1 MGDRTD
7 WVKDKVTRGLGVPE
21 ELFKELLER
30 AGPDGKTYWESLN
43 AFLDHEEKGES
54 CVMFYTHEEVVGAC
68 PRLKA
73 ASPHISCVGT

>member
-43 AFLDHEEKGES
+43 AFLDHEDKGES
-54 CVMFYTHEEVVGAC
+54 CRRPP
-68 PRLKA
+68 PR
-73 ASPHISCVGT
+73 SPRQSLPPPQSRQPPGR